1 MLLMPVNNRHY
12 NAQRILYRG
21 NLLIAALGF
30 MAGALITHLLHEVFH
45 G

>member
-1 MLLMPVNNRHY
+1 MLLMPTNNRPYH
-12 NAQRILYRG
+12 ARKIMYRG